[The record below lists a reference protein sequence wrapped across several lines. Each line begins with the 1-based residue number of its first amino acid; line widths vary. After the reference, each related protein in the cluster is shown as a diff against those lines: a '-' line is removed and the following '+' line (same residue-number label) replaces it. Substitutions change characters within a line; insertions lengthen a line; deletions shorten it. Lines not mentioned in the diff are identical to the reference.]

1 MSRFL
6 KGGTMKNIKELFALD
21 VYRAS
26 SEEIHE
32 NILSG
37 IDVKGGNLI
46 ILFCAIFIASLGLNV
61 NSTAVI
67 IGAMLIS
74 PLMGPIIAIGYG
86 IGTHDFEIIK
96 KSIKVLAIEIVI
108 SLITS
113 IVYFAITPLKE
124 AGSEIMART
133 SPTIWDVLIA
143 FIGGLAGIIGAT
155 RKEKTNV
162 IPGVAIATAL
172 MPPLCTAGFG
182 IATLQP
188 SIFFGAFYLFLINS
202 VFISLS
208 TFFVTKLLRLPIKTY
223 IDKKTQEKMR
233 KSILAIVVLTVFPS
247 IFIAYNIVNENIV
260 SANINKFIKGEFT
273 NSKTR
278 VIDKYYDSKN
288 KKLELIL
295 LGENISKDVEKFLQ
309 DKMKDYGLLNVTL
322 YLNQGV
328 SATSSLEEIDKVKNS
343 FLIEIQKKEQ
353 ILREIQDEKIK
364 ALEKK
369 VQSNMEKL
377 QSTNKNINKWTF
389 SIDEVKII
397 FPNISDIG
405 LNKLTFESD
414 GTEVVVALVEVKN
427 RLTSAEIAKLES
439 WLKMKTGAKDV
450 YIYNKKNKL
459 N

>member
-1 MSRFL
+1 
-6 KGGTMKNIKELFALD
+6 MKNIKELFSLD
-21 VYRAS
+21 IHRAS
-26 SEEIHE
+26 AEEIHD

-74 PLMGPIIAIGYG
+74 PLMGPIIGLGYG
-86 IGTHDFEIIK
+86 IGTHDFDIIK
-96 KSIKVLAIEIVI
+96 KSIKILLIEIAI
-108 SLITS
+108 SLVTS
-113 IVYFAITPLKE
+113 IIYFAITPLKE

-208 TFFVTKLLRLPIKTY
+208 TFFVTKFLRLPIKTY
-223 IDKKTQEKMR
+223 IDKKTRDKMR
-233 KSILAIVVLTVFPS
+233 KSIFAIVVLTVFPS
-247 IFIAYNIVNENIV
+247 VFIAYNIVNENIM
-260 SANINKFIKGEFT
+260 SANINRFIKMEF
-273 NSKTR
+273 NNPKTR
-278 VIDKYYDSKN
+278 VIDRYYDSKN
-288 KKLELIL
+288 RKLQLIL

-309 DKMKDYGLLNVTL
+309 NKMNDYGLTNVTL

-353 ILREIQDEKIK
+353 VLREIQDEKIK
-364 ALEKK
+364 ELEKK
-369 VQSNMEKL
+369 VQVNVEKL
-377 QSTNKNINKWTF
+377 QTNTENNNKWGV
-389 SIDEVKII
+389 SLEEVRIL
-397 FPNISDIG
+397 FPNINNIG
-405 LNKLTFESD
+405 LSKVNFESK
-414 GTEVVVALVEVKN
+414 EEESLMIVIQEKN
-427 RLTSAEIAKLES
+427 RLSHTEIVKLDN
-439 WLKMKTGAKDV
+439 WLKMRTGVKEV
-450 YIYNKKNKL
+450 YIFSKNSKL